1 MQQNLKNHAQLVSK
15 LAGRFAAEKKKMVI
29 ALGLIALMV
38 FMWVRV
44 LGKKGPQGAEASFMG
59 QMADTAKAVSQ
70 LKISFIKLPHI
81 EGRHDSLTRD
91 FSVVESW
98 RDFIDG
104 PSESS
109 SDSEEVNVVAKK
121 GFEEVAKLVAEKLK
135 LEVIELG
142 SVPQAFI
149 SGKILTKG
157 DKLEVSDGVK
167 KYQCEVLKIEKNSVC
182 FRCGSAEV
190 ELKLVQST
198 EETAGR

>member
-1 MQQNLKNHAQLVSK
+1 MRQNLKNNAQLAGK

-38 FMWVRV
+38 FMWIRV

-59 QMADTAKAVSQ
+59 QMTETVKPVSQ
-70 LKISFIKLPHI
+70 LKISFIELPHI
-81 EGRHDSLTRD
+81 KGRHDLLTRD
-91 FSVVESW
+91 FSAVESW

-104 PSESS
+104 PSESGS
-109 SDSEEVNVVAKK
+109 HAEEVNVVAGK

-135 LEVIELG
+135 LEVIEFG

-182 FRCGSAEV
+182 LRCGSAEV
-190 ELKLVQST
+190 ELRLVQST